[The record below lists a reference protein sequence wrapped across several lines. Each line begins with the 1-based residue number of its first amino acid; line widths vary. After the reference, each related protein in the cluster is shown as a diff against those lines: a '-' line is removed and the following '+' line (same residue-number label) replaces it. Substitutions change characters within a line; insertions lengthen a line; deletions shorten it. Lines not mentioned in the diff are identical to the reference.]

1 MPENGQ
7 NGQND
12 HFQAEDGD
20 NGSPVTSDPIQVK
33 DPRHGSQSKVVI
45 KQNGLNPNLPIEWDR
60 IKRQNFRG
68 QLLTLI
74 QTLCH
79 VRLVSPV
86 QKLGRY
92 RQSKQYKS
100 LYYSVFIGTLPLE

>member
-1 MPENGQ
+1 M
-7 NGQND
+7 
-12 HFQAEDGD
+12 
-20 NGSPVTSDPIQVK
+20 
-33 DPRHGSQSKVVI
+33 I

-74 QTLCH
+74 QTLGH

-100 LYYSVFIGTLPLE
+100 LYYSVFIGTLPLDRKGSPKKGDWGRVSADQLILLRFGQSTVCIGDRATLATHK